1 MERSSGIIELPD
13 NCESAR
19 HWAGATGCRRTFGM
33 GVPVWSLRSRTSCG
47 MGDLRDL
54 REFIDLLAD
63 CSVGLLQILPM
74 NDAGLDGVPYSAL
87 SAFALD
93 PAFISLD
100 DVAAMLPGE
109 VSWPAEL
116 ERARARFADAG
127 RVDNNAVRTARIALL
142 RRAFDLLES
151 DGPLDEPEQFR
162 ADNPWVETYAA
173 FKVLR
178 ERAGFA
184 SWESW
189 NVPALNAVGTLRDS
203 PDFRF
208 HVFCQWLMDRQMCE
222 VHQHARARN
231 VLLEGDIPIL
241 VARDSADVW
250 ARPELFH
257 MESAAGAP
265 PDMYSEDGQTWGFP
279 TYRWDVAAASGYDWW
294 RARLRHAARY
304 YDLYRIDHVVGFFR
318 IWTVDRNARNGREGW
333 FDPPDESVWGDHGRT
348 ILRMMLEATDMLPL
362 AEDLGTI
369 PAICRSTLRAMGICG
384 MKVQRWEKDWNGSR
398 RFIRP
403 EDYDPLS
410 VATLSTHDCEI
421 LADWWA
427 SAGDGDRNEI
437 WALMGRD
444 GAPPSDLAGDDGID
458 LLTWFMR
465 AGSAFVVLSL
475 QDVMH
480 PVGLLPGSPATHR
493 INLPG
498 MVGPQNWSWRCPVST
513 AELAA
518 DQRFTG
524 LLRSLVGALH
534 A

>member
-1 MERSSGIIELPD
+1 MELHSGCMVLPD
-13 NCESAR
+13 GCESAR
-19 HWAGATGCRRTFGM
+19 HWAAATGCRRTFGI
-33 GVPVWSLRSRTSCG
+33 GVPVWSLRSASSCG

-93 PAFISLD
+93 PAYVSLD
-100 DVAAMLPGE
+100 DVATMLPDNAG
-109 VSWPAEL
+109 WLAEL
-116 ERARARFADAG
+116 DLARARFADAG
-127 RVDNNAVRTARIALL
+127 RVDNVAVRSTRLGLL
-142 RRAFDLLES
+142 RRAFDLL
-151 DGPLDEPEQFR
+151 DARGALGGLDEFQAE
-162 ADNPWVETYAA
+162 NGWVQTYAT

-178 ERAGFA
+178 ERAGYA
-184 SWESW
+184 SWEGW
-189 NVPALNAVGTLRDS
+189 NVPADSAVESLRGS

-208 HVFCQWLMDRQMCE
+208 HIFCQWIMDRQMCS
-222 VHQHARARN
+222 VHSHARARH

-250 ARPELFH
+250 SRPELFH

-294 RARLRHAARY
+294 RSRLRHAARY

-318 IWTVDRNARNGREGW
+318 IWTVDVNARNGREGW
-333 FDPPDESVWGDHGRT
+333 FDPSDESVWGDHGRT
-348 ILRMMLEATDMLPL
+348 ILRMMLDATDMLPL

-369 PAICRSTLRAMGICG
+369 PAICRSTLREMGICG
-384 MKVQRWEKDWNGSR
+384 MKVQRWEKNWNGDR
-398 RFIRP
+398 RFIRL

-427 SAGDGDRNEI
+427 AADETDRCEI

-444 GAPPSDLAGDDGID
+444 GQPPARLDGDDGME
-458 LLTWFMR
+458 LLAWFMR
-465 AGSAFVVLSL
+465 AGSAFVVLAL

-480 PVGLLPGSPATHR
+480 PVGLLPGTPAMHR

-498 MVGPQNWSWRCPVST
+498 LVGPQNWSWRCPVST
-513 AELAA
+513 ADLAENPA
-518 DQRFTG
+518 FTG
-524 LLRSLVGALH
+524 LLRALAGALH